1 MFNFFTTTDDKEGTI
16 SLDLGNIMKTI
27 LGCLTLGMITANVL
41 EYTEGVKTGTALYVT
56 IISTLVE
63 FFSVS
68 YFIFEFI
75 QSENFNT
82 TATKNEEER
91 NKMINR
97 NIAFLY
103 TEGVNIRADV
113 SDNICCIEELK
124 RVIQT
129 LQEDV
134 EELKR
139 ITSSM
144 PKE

>member
-1 MFNFFTTTDDKEGTI
+1 
-16 SLDLGNIMKTI
+16 
-27 LGCLTLGMITANVL
+27 
-41 EYTEGVKTGTALYVT
+41 
-56 IISTLVE
+56 
-63 FFSVS
+63 
-68 YFIFEFI
+68 
-75 QSENFNT
+75 
-82 TATKNEEER
+82 
-91 NKMINR
+91 MINR